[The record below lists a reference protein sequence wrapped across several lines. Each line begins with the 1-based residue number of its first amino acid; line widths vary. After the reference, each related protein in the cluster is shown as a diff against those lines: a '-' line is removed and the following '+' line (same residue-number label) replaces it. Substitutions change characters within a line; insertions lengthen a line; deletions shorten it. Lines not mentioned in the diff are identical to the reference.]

1 MSCTL
6 LADSVAKAI
15 LRSMAL
21 PPGFLDELRTRV
33 SLAKIIERK
42 VTWDQRKSQPAKGDY
57 WACCPFH
64 QEKSSSFHVED
75 RKGFYYCFG
84 CHAKGDAI
92 TFLKEAENMDFMEAV
107 QVLAQEAGMP
117 MPERDPEAAKHQ
129 DRRAKLV
136 EVMEIA
142 AQFFRL
148 QFRAA
153 KGQEARAYIQR
164 RGLTE
169 ATVDRF
175 EIGFAPDSRNTL
187 KEHLTSKGINIKTM
201 DETGLVIVPDDGGT
215 PYDRFR
221 GRVMF
226 PIRDARGRCIAFG
239 GRALSADARAKYLNS
254 PETPLFDKGRSLYH
268 HGPARE
274 AAGKKG
280 ALIVAEGY
288 MDVVALAQA
297 GFAHAVAPLG
307 TAITEDQL
315 RLMWRIADEP
325 VIALDGDKAG
335 LRAAMRV
342 IDIALPML
350 EPGKSLRFALMP
362 EGQDPDD
369 LIKAQGAGA
378 MQSALDKA
386 LPMVELLWRRE
397 TEDQV
402 FDSPERRSALDAR
415 LRAALSKIGDQNLRA
430 HYGQAI
436 KERRAQLFA
445 PAAAQSGNQ
454 TSFKPAQGKGRR
466 FGGVPSWVMQ
476 GGAMPS
482 AEVKSSALARAGGI
496 EAEARGREATMLLTI
511 INHPKLAESRIEA
524 LEDMEFVCRDL
535 ETIRRALI
543 SAVTNDDVT
552 ADPSEWLAE
561 IERSIGQPPLPV
573 LMSTPLGR
581 EARFAAPDADEDV
594 AEYGFLELLSRHRAL
609 VAFFREVREAE
620 MEMAEDVGEELD
632 RRLEAASNR
641 RFSDAVPQF
650 PDADEDEAHLSEKL
664 KNAFNDQIWVKRNKG
679 RS

>member
-1 MSCTL
+1 
-6 LADSVAKAI
+6 
-15 LRSMAL
+15 MAL
-21 PPGFLDELRTRV
+21 PPGFLDELRARV
-33 SLAKIIERK
+33 SLAKVVERK
-42 VTWDQRKSQPAKGDY
+42 VTWDKRKTQAAKGDY

-64 QEKSSSFHVED
+64 QETTPSFHVED

-92 TFLKEAENMDFMEAV
+92 TFLREAENMDFMEAV

-117 MPERDPEAAKHQ
+117 MPERDPQAAKQQ
-129 DRRAKLV
+129 DRRARLA
-136 EVMEIA
+136 EVMEAA

-153 KGQEARAYIQR
+153 KGQEARGYIQR
-164 RGLTE
+164 RGLSE
-169 ATVDRF
+169 ATVERF
-175 EIGFAPDSRNTL
+175 EIGYAPDSRNAL
-187 KEHLTSKGINIKTM
+187 KEHLAGKNIDMKEM

-239 GRALSADARAKYLNS
+239 GRALSADVRAKYLNS
-254 PETPLFDKGRSLYH
+254 PETLLFDKGRSLYN

-274 AAGKKG
+274 AAGKAG
-280 ALIVAEGY
+280 ALVVAEGY

-335 LRAAMRV
+335 MRAAMRV

-378 MQSALDKA
+378 MQGALDKA

-397 TEDQV
+397 IEGQV

-415 LRAALSKIGDQNLRA
+415 LRAALGKIGDANLRA

-445 PAAAQSGNQ
+445 PIAALRPATAQNR
-454 TSFKPAQGKGRR
+454 AQGGKGWR
-466 FGGVPSWVMQ
+466 GGRAPTWAMQ
-476 GGAMPS
+476 AGAMPS
-482 AEVKSSALARAGGI
+482 PEVKLSALARDGGL
-496 EAEARGREATMLLTI
+496 EAEARGREATLVLTL
-511 INHPKLAESRIEA
+511 INHPDLAQNRVES
-524 LEDMEFVCRDL
+524 LEDVEFVCRDL

-543 SAVTNDDVT
+543 SAITSDEVT
-552 ADPSEWLAE
+552 ADRSAWLAE
-561 IERSIGQPPLPV
+561 IERLIGQPPLPV
-573 LMSTPLGR
+573 LLATPLGR
-581 EARFAAPDADEDV
+581 EARFASEDADPEM
-594 AEYGFLELLSRHRAL
+594 ATYGFEEMLSRHRAL
-609 VAFFREVREAE
+609 ISFSREVQEAE
-620 MEMAEDVGEELD
+620 VEMAEDAGEELD
-632 RRLEAASNR
+632 RRLEAASSR
-641 RFSDAVPQF
+641 RFVDATPSL
-650 PDADEDEAHLSEKL
+650 PDANEDEEHLRSKL
-664 KNAFNDQIWVKRNKG
+664 KNAFDEQIWVKRSK
-679 RS
+679 R